1 MHSVE
6 SVVFLSLYWFHPH
19 VYQTYN
25 NVSMPVPL
33 ISLLSI
39 LFHGVVIIFRC
50 LITLFVIV
58 ELYRIDISREFTML
72 KKTVYE

>member
-6 SVVFLSLYWFHPH
+6 SVVFLSLYWFHSH
-19 VYQTYN
+19 IYQTYN
-25 NVSMPVPL
+25 NVSMLVPL

>member
-1 MHSVE
+1 MYSVE
-6 SVVFLSLYWFHPH
+6 SVVSLSLYWLHPH

-25 NVSMPVPL
+25 NVSMSMPT

-58 ELYRIDISREFTML
+58 EFNRVDIPRELTVL
-72 KKTVYE
+72 KKAVYY